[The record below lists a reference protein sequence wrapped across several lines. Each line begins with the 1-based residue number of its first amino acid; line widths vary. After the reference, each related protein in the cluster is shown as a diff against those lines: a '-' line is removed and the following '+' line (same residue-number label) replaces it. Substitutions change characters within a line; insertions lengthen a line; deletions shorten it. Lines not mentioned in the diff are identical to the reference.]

1 MLEVVL
7 TFIINIIMLVIV
19 MSVLYT
25 TVFGGEISYKSE
37 GLIPLI
43 KRMNRERKESKVKR
57 EEG

>member
-7 TFIINIIMLVIV
+7 TLIINIIMLVILV
-19 MSVLYT
+19 SVIYT
-25 TVFGGEISYKSE
+25 TIFGGELSYKSE

-43 KRMNRERKESKVKR
+43 KRLERERKASNAKS